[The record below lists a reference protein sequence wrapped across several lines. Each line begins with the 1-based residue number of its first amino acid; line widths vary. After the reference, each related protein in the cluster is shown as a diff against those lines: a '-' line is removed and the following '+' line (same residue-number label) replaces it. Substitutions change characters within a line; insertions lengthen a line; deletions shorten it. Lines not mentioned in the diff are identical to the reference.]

1 MDTIKIQIDTN
12 AEQASKSFEDLS
24 KSFKNTD
31 AQAEDLRKQ
40 IRNLKDEL
48 YKLTPGTEEYGQVLQ
63 ELGGKMDQ
71 LQNTTIE
78 LKAATGG
85 LDTVFQTT
93 TNATASLASG
103 FTAAS
108 GVISLFGGDAEELQQ
123 TFVKLQ
129 AMMAIMNGLKGF
141 AGFVKTT
148 KAASTSLKAFIAQST
163 LARKATQQQATAT
176 ATLSTTEVVATGATT
191 GLAAGFKALT
201 AAIASNPIGLLLVA
215 LAGAVTLISKVAGKA
230 KEAAEAQDEYN
241 QAVGKT
247 PPPVKSADEQLKEY
261 LDTLD
266 RYDTKLKTLGV
277 SEERRK
283 EIKVQSL
290 EEEIKASE
298 KELAV
303 EKKIVEEREKE
314 LSQMDVFVALG
325 AKWGGYLR
333 GHQKRVVEI
342 TNALKSL
349 REELQ
354 KIKDTDIPESMQTL
368 NATLGD
374 LSNEFKVKIAGG
386 LATQG
391 DYLQA
396 QIKVYQDAYNDLWE
410 IVGGG
415 GAHASRK
422 IKGSGTEEGQLN
434 KELAT
439 RYQAQIKALQVELDV
454 YNAGLQKKARD
465 AAKSA
470 ADAINK
476 NYKKLTDDITEKAI
490 EYKDAWR
497 KILEQFQNL
506 GALTAGD
513 DLSLNE
519 SMGRAFTEMNRYS
532 MQLDEYLKEWLK
544 TADKALRA
552 GEITQA
558 KYDQFKKFLES
569 VEKDLG
575 TSLLADMNETL
586 SEAVL
591 NAGSGIQSIS
601 EKFKKDNE
609 AMLAALS
616 GGLVSKEEYHSFLES
631 RIRDYQTEIGP
642 AIEQAMKLIDEEVA
656 KAAPEDQGRLR
667 EIMTAY
673 INSADDIIPSSVM
686 NQITSSIKEMIDKQ
700 FNEIENEYETRMGLF
715 ESYWADKTRSW
726 LQGGTD
732 TSYWGDSASTT
743 YKKMQ
748 EQADDLYKL
757 LHQQYEEEAR
767 LLEEKMSLLDENTEA
782 YRTYYAQLQE
792 LRQADAEAQAAH
804 EAASLANSREYA
816 QAIMETAGQFGDAI
830 SGLAGAMG
838 SYYAEQAEQAKAMY
852 GENSEEYKKYLKKEG
867 NMKIAQVWVD
877 AATGIMS
884 AWATSESLGPIA
896 GPILAAIQTAALL
909 ATAVA
914 STQQIKRQTNASASG
929 GESTANVG
937 QLTDRII
944 MAEAQNTDQT
954 AQLNADYNQGAQ
966 RVFVTVD
973 DINSGQDANRTA
985 VTNNRF

>member
-12 AEQASKSFEDLS
+12 AAQASKSFEDLS

-40 IRNLKDEL
+40 IRGLKDEL

-78 LKAATGG
+78 LRAATGG

-93 TNATASLASG
+93 TSATASLASG

-163 LARKATQQQATAT
+163 LARKATQQQAAAT
-176 ATLSTTEVVATGATT
+176 TTLSTTEVVATGATT
-191 GLAAGFKALT
+191 GLAAGFRSLT

-230 KEAAEAQDEYN
+230 KEAAEAQEEYN
-241 QAVGKT
+241 QAVGNT

-290 EEEIKASE
+290 EEEIKAGE

-325 AKWGGYLR
+325 AKWGGYLS

-391 DYLQA
+391 DYLKA
-396 QIKVYQDAYNDLWE
+396 QIDVYQKAYNDLWE

-476 NYKKLTDDITEKAI
+476 NYKKLTDDITAKAI

-591 NAGSGIQSIS
+591 NAGSDIQSIA

-642 AIEQAMKLIDEEVA
+642 AVEQAMKLIDEEVA

-686 NQITSSIKEMIDKQ
+686 NQITSSLKEMIDKQ
-700 FNEIENEYETRMGLF
+700 FNEIENGYEARMNLF
-715 ESYWADKTRSW
+715 ESYWEDKTRSW
-726 LQGGTD
+726 LEGGN
-732 TSYWGDSASTT
+732 TSVWGNSTLQQF
-743 YKKMQ
+743 KDMQ
-748 EQADDLYKL
+748 QQADDLYKL
-757 LHQQYEEEAR
+757 MHSQYTEEAA
-767 LLEEKMSLLDENTEA
+767 LLEEKMSLLDKDSEA
-782 YRTYYAQLQE
+782 YRKYNEELQR
-792 LRQADAEAQAAH
+792 LRDADAKAQEEHDRRTVSNRRKALA
-804 EAASLANSREYA
+804 EIIEDTQAVTESL
-816 QAIMETAGQFGDAI
+816 
-830 SGLAGAMG
+830 SGLSSAMG
-838 SYYAEQAEQAKAMY
+838 SYYAEQAEQAKATY
-852 GENSEEYKKYLKKEG
+852 GEQSEEYKKYLKKEG
-867 NMKIAQVWVD
+867 NMKIAQVWTD
-877 AATGIMS
+877 FATGVMRT
-884 AWATSESLGPIA
+884 WAGYAEFGPLTYVLA
-896 GPILAAIQTAALL
+896 GIQTAALL
-909 ATAVA
+909 ATAIA

-944 MAEAQNTDQT
+944 MADAQNTDQT
-954 AQLNADYNQGAQ
+954 AQLNAEYSAGNQ
-966 RVFVTVD
+966 RVYVTQS
-973 DINSGQDANRTA
+973 DISDAQDTNRVA